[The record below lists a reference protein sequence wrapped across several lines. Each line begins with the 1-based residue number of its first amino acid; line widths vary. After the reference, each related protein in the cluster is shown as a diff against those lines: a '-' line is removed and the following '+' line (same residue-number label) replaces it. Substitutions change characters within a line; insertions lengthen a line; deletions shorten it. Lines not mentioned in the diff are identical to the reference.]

1 MNLTRLFGTRPLGS
15 HCTRVLLGCAIALTA
30 TQACSGEASVIGSSS
45 DDPAA
50 TLDENAANPFLQ
62 DQSNG
67 KLDSQYL
74 NPDGIEVEVDLEADL
89 DTAGLTRS
97 RVEDAP
103 AILGQFALTYLR
115 KNQQV
120 YLESLAEQASSSDR
134 VEWQVDGQWIAAGD
148 LNEIPVER
156 LKRFRIRGINAVLLH
171 TASRGIDVGS
181 VITAPVPLRPYN
193 IYADAGKTCAEAGD
207 GHMTLDQSIY
217 WYMWEPER
225 SDCAVARQDMSITV
239 SKMLPSKVTYP
250 EYDQLVADGRV
261 TMVVLF
267 GQIGDGPIV
276 DSDIGVRALKQ
287 MASWL
292 TSGGFS
298 EVTPAPVGRRFLKT
312 VRGVAVEVDLYS
324 PYDFSGLSDYKNY
337 KNFEKALAEH
347 EIVVYD
353 GHSMLGAS
361 DFWSR
366 PTYPDF
372 YQIFLYGGCLGY
384 EYYVAPILGG
394 KGGWD
399 KVDILSSVIEVT
411 ANANEYAGPFLAK
424 LLHAIENDYKVSW
437 KDILVAIRSRVGDST
452 FGMSG
457 VRQNCF
463 SPTGSMCSPELD
475 GETKSTSWEQTSAVA
490 IPDADPAGASSVIEV
505 SESIAVESITVTL
518 DIEHSYVGDLV
529 VTLTHGQS
537 SVVVYDGA
545 GAEGSALQQSFTH
558 NYFTGQDSAGT
569 WTLQVVD
576 GAPQD
581 DGQLRR
587 WTLTATSR

>member
-1 MNLTRLFGTRPLGS
+1 MRPFRFFGSRGARLIAASAL
-15 HCTRVLLGCAIALTA
+15 ALTT
-30 TQACSGEASVIGSSS
+30 TQACSGDASVIGSSAS
-45 DDPAA
+45 DPAA
-50 TLDENAANPFLQ
+50 TLDESAQNPFLQ

-97 RVEDAP
+97 RTLDAP

-120 YLESLAEQASSSDR
+120 YLESLAEQASSEDR
-134 VEWQVDGQWIAAGD
+134 VEWQVDGQWLAAGNVSD
-148 LNEIPVER
+148 IPVER

-181 VITAPVPLRPYN
+181 VITAPVPLRPYSV
-193 IYADAGKTCAEAGD
+193 YADAGKACAEVGD
-207 GHMTLDQSIY
+207 GHMALDQSIY

-225 SDCAVARQDMSITV
+225 SDCTVARQDMAITV

-276 DSDIGVRALKQ
+276 DSDIGVRAQKQ

-298 EVTPAPVGRRFLKT
+298 EITPAPVGRRFLKT
-312 VRGVAVEVDLYS
+312 VKGVDVEVDLYS

-347 EIVVYD
+347 EIVTYD

-399 KVDILSSVIEVT
+399 NLDILSSVVEVS

-424 LLHAIENDYKVSW
+424 LVHALENDYKVSW

-457 VRQNCF
+457 VRENCF
-463 SPTGSMCSPELD
+463 SPTGSMCGPEVD
-475 GETKSTSWEQTSAVA
+475 GDTQSTTWDQKSAVA
-490 IPDADPAGASSVIEV
+490 IPDADPAGVASTIEV
-505 SESIAVESITVTL
+505 PESLTVESITITL
-518 DIEHSYVGDLV
+518 DIEHSYIGDLV
-529 VTLTHGQS
+529 VSLTHGETT
-537 SVVVYDGA
+537 VVVYDGS
-545 GAEGSALQQSFTH
+545 GAEGSALQQSFT
-558 NYFTGQDSAGT
+558 FDDFAGQNATGT

-576 GAPQD
+576 GAAQD
-581 DGQLRR
+581 DGQLVS
-587 WTLTATSR
+587 WSLTATSR